1 MKKRKH
7 LVRPTDAPIKL
18 VESTI
23 TDVETKIEDV
33 DTITLQ
39 FTFQNGSRI
48 LKRFYKYDYNY
59 RTIWK
64 NKKSGDSV
72 VLKVKA
78 GNIIDIC

>member
-7 LVRPTDAPIKL
+7 LIKSTEAPIEL

-23 TDVETKIEDV
+23 TDVETKREDV

-39 FTFQNGSRI
+39 YTFQNGNRI
-48 LKRFYKYDYNY
+48 LKRFYKYDYSY
-59 RTIWK
+59 RRNWK
-64 NKKSGDSV
+64 GKKSGDSV

-78 GNIIDIC
+78 GTIIDIC

>member
-1 MKKRKH
+1 MKRRKY
-7 LVRPTDAPIKL
+7 LIRPTEAPIKF

-23 TDVETKIEDV
+23 KEVETKIEDV